1 MYRVSPNYDDQ
12 IRSVLVIEDLSRR
25 LSHTPES
32 LTGHDSQPQRSD
44 LKGQTGTFQ
53 ATFDPCQLENRTTQ

>member
-12 IRSVLVIEDLSRR
+12 ICSGLVIEDLSRR
-25 LSHTPES
+25 PSHTPES

-44 LKGQTGTFQ
+44 LKGQIGTFG
-53 ATFDPCQLENRTTQ
+53 ATFDPCQLENRSTQ